1 MGRRFKRTA
10 FDLQNEI
17 FHRHYRDI
25 FALQPGSRATG
36 RPCGKPSI
44 TDSYQPAHRCRPHG
58 INREDH

>member
-25 FALQPGSRATG
+25 FALAG
-36 RPCGKPSI
+36 
-44 TDSYQPAHRCRPHG
+44 HG
-58 INREDH
+58 AMPPE